1 MENVNII
8 EILKCQLKDY
18 AEQEVDKMIS
28 EKVERFKYELMNK
41 KDEYITFLMKNI
53 RINHEQKT
61 IDNMPRY
68 LITIE
73 NTYRIER

>member
-1 MENVNII
+1 MEDINII

-28 EKVERFKYELMNK
+28 EKVESFKYELMKK

-53 RINHEQKT
+53 RIQHEQRT

>member
-1 MENVNII
+1 MKDINII
-8 EILKCQLKDY
+8 EALKCQLKDY

-28 EKVERFKYELMNK
+28 EKVESFKDELMKK

-53 RINHEQKT
+53 RILHEQNI

>member
-1 MENVNII
+1 MKDINII
-8 EILKCQLKDY
+8 EALKCQLRDY

-28 EKVERFKYELMNK
+28 EEVESFRYELMKK
-41 KDEYITFLMKNI
+41 KDEYIAFLMKNI
-53 RINHEQKT
+53 SIYYEQKA

-73 NTYRIER
+73 NTYRIEK

>member
-1 MENVNII
+1 MKDINII
-8 EILKCQLKDY
+8 EALKCQLRDY

-28 EKVERFKYELMNK
+28 EEVESFRYELMKK

-53 RINHEQKT
+53 RICHEQKT

-73 NTYRIER
+73 NTYRIEK

>member
-1 MENVNII
+1 MKDINII
-8 EILKCQLKDY
+8 EALKCQLKDY

-28 EKVERFKYELMNK
+28 EKVESFKYELMKK

-53 RINHEQKT
+53 STYHEQKT

>member
-1 MENVNII
+1 MEDINII
-8 EILKCQLKDY
+8 ETLKCQLKDY

-28 EKVERFKYELMNK
+28 EKVESFKYELMKK

-53 RINHEQKT
+53 RIHYEQRT